1 VTSARHRK
9 VVEHSH
15 RRLLQTAALAMVLA
29 VLAAVGGAHGSR
41 QAPAQRKVQTASAP
55 ARPALLDR
63 GTDDSP
69 YQQDRLQEFS
79 RSAERVTLRAKPKP
93 KPKPKVTGHRYLGA
107 PLNLWPAPREHGK
120 PLTVLERGGRVD
132 VTGVRRA
139 GFAQVVR
146 SGHLRW
152 VTAKY
157 LTVHKPSAARSAS
170 SGGTGGAV
178 LTSAP
183 CASGSGMESGI
194 VAQAVVLH
202 RAVCS
207 HFPQVRTYGGWRG
220 DGEHS
225 DGHAIDI
232 MVYGDHATGQAIAD
246 WVRANAATLH
256 VDDVIWSQHIW
267 TTQRASEGWRMMP
280 DRGSITA
287 NHYDH
292 VHVRVF

>member
-9 VVEHSH
+9 VVERSR
-15 RRLLQTAALAMVLA
+15 RRLVQTA
-29 VLAAVGGAHGSR
+29 VLATVLAGLAVTGVVAHVGSR
-41 QAPAQRKVQTASAP
+41 PEPAARKLETASAP

-63 GTDDSP
+63 GIDDSP
-69 YQQDRLQEFS
+69 YQQDRLREFS
-79 RSAERVTLRAKPKP
+79 RSAERVTLKA
-93 KPKPKVTGHRYLGA
+93 KPKVTGHRYLGA
-107 PLNLWPAPREHGK
+107 DLNVWPAPREHGK
-120 PLTVLERGGRVD
+120 PLAVLQQGGRVA

-139 GFAQVVR
+139 GFAQVLR
-146 SGHLRW
+146 SGQVRW

-157 LTVHKPSAARSAS
+157 LTAHQPTAASEAS
-170 SGGTGGAV
+170 TSSGGAV
-178 LTSAP
+178 LSSAP

-202 RAVCS
+202 RAVCA
-207 HFPQVRTYGGWRG
+207 HFPQVTTYGGWRG
-220 DGEHS
+220 DGEHV

-232 MVYGDHATGQAIAD
+232 MVYADHATGQAIAD
-246 WVRANAATLH
+246 WVRANASTLH

-280 DRGSITA
+280 DRGSTTA